1 MPKTILF
8 TSSPRNH
15 SPIKNNSPFSL
26 SRKNLTS
33 PPQKKKTHEFL
44 RTRRRNIDLPTSSSK
59 TSEEWNFN
67 DQARARERR
76 TNCRARVAYN
86 GPLIYLYLSS
96 CESAGAR
103 EIPWKNRL
111 RKESVVCRI
120 NHFLLLSLS
129 LSRPP
134 DFLAWWIFVIPA
146 ERAKTIALR
155 RMCVC
160 VALLRSR
167 KMPSVASRT
176 RVPTG
181 ADIYIEGDEWVR
193 D

>member
-1 MPKTILF
+1 MPKAILF

-33 PPQKKKTHEFL
+33 PPPQKKKPTNSFAQEEETSISRHRAQKPAKNEIST
-44 RTRRRNIDLPTSSSK
+44 TRR
-59 TSEEWNFN
+59 
-67 DQARARERR
+67 ARARERR

-129 LSRPP
+129 LCLDRRTFSP
-134 DFLAWWIFVIPA
+134 DGFLSFLPSA
-146 ERAKTIALR
+146 
-155 RMCVC
+155 
-160 VALLRSR
+160 R
-167 KMPSVASRT
+167 KQ
-176 RVPTG
+176 
-181 ADIYIEGDEWVR
+181 
-193 D
+193 